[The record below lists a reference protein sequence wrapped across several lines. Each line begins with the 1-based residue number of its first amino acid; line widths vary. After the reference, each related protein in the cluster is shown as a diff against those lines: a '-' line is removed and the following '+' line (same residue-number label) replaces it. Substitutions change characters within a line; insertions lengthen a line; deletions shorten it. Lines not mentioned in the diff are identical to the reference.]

1 MTEKREFYVYKYVDR
16 LKKVPFYIG
25 KGKNYRK
32 DQHMSNAKKGLES
45 TLYDRIRLLGFE
57 DGVDVIVINSRIYE
71 DEAIRLE
78 VDLIDQIGRSDIG
91 NGPLLNKSSG
101 GEGISGGIDMYGYRR
116 IGIARKITDIV
127 DKGMLISDMPAEV
140 RSYIKENGMKVEW
153 DENRRI
159 IPHIQEMGNVGSHYK
174 GPKIKL
180 KGWQF
185 SLNRE
190 MIDVNRLTLET
201 NGFLKVHGDLP
212 WNNGHVTPVP
222 DGYDFGY

>member
-1 MTEKREFYVYKYVDR
+1 MEKKEFYVYQYIDRVTKEPIYV
-16 LKKVPFYIG
+16 G

-32 DQHMSNAKKGLES
+32 DQHMTNAKKGLI
-45 TLYDRIRLLGFE
+45 TPFYNRIRLLEFE
-57 DGVDVIVINSRIYE
+57 KGAYNTILRNNLYE
-71 DEAIRLE
+71 CEAIRLE
-78 VDLIDQIGRSDIG
+78 VDLIERIGRSDLG
-91 NGPLLNKSSG
+91 TGPLLNKSSG

-127 DKGMLISDMPAEV
+127 DNGMLIRDMPAEV
-140 RSYIKENGMKVEW
+140 RNYIKENGMKVEW

-174 GPKIKL
+174 GPKKYL

-212 WNNGHVTPVP
+212 WNNGHVTPAP
-222 DGYDFGY
+222 EGYDFGY